1 MLVSSSS
8 SSSSSS
14 SRRTRSYTT
23 LRSTQVEYLKDKE
36 SAEDAA
42 ARLARLENT
51 PNHKSKELKRL
62 EERSAAA
69 ALKQADTYRTL
80 RVHVHTA
87 HAHAAHAHRTCTPH
101 MHMHRTGTARI
112 AHAHDASRAATH
124 LETGWRTHLVLMS
137 GGDRVQAQLTRGAVH
152 RAAVEALR
160 GGVAPGGGHD
170 A

>member
-1 MLVSSSS
+1 MVV
-8 SSSSSS
+8 SSS
-14 SRRTRSYTT
+14 SRRCTSSYTT

-87 HAHAAHAHRTCTPH
+87 HAHAAHAHRTCTCTCTCTCP
-101 MHMHRTGTARI
+101 
-112 AHAHDASRAATH
+112 AHALHASRTH
-124 LETGWRTHLVLMS
+124 MTH
-137 GGDRVQAQLTRGAVH
+137 RVRPHTSR
-152 RAAVEALR
+152 
-160 GGVAPGGGHD
+160 
-170 A
+170 